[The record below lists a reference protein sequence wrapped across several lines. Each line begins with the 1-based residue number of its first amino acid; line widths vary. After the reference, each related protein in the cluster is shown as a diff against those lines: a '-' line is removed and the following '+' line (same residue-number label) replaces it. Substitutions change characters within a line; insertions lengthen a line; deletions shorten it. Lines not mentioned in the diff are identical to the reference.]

1 LPEKTTGVPNL
12 FLQEY
17 TTNFFRA
24 QILLCSSAQGIM
36 EGMDADALTAEVAA
50 KYAKFVNPTALNLL
64 KMGGFDRV
72 EWQGCGATLTDVHGV
87 DYIDCLGGYGV
98 FSLGHAHPQ
107 IVAAVTEQLQRL
119 PLSSKTFLNKP
130 LADLSE
136 KLAGLAPGNLQYTFV
151 CNSGA
156 EACEAAIKFAR
167 MATGRGNIVAAQGS
181 YHGKTLGA
189 LSASGRDTYK
199 TPFAPLLPG
208 FSHVPFGDIEALRA
222 AVTADTAAVMLE
234 PIQGENGIR
243 IPPDGYL
250 RAAREICDAAGAL
263 LILDEVQTGL
273 GRTGRLFASEWEG
286 VAPDLMTLAK
296 ALGGGVMPIGA
307 VIGTPAIWEKVFAEH
322 PYIHTSTFGGN
333 EAACAAANA
342 ALPLLSDPALL
353 SEVSRKGAKLKSG
366 LETISKKYPACV
378 AEVRGRGLM
387 IGVEFADPDFQ
398 VLTIG
403 KLVELGVVVAY
414 TLNNTKVMR
423 IQPPLIITDEQI
435 DTVLAAFDE
444 AVGSVQQMID
454 ELLG

>member
-1 LPEKTTGVPNL
+1 
-12 FLQEY
+12 
-17 TTNFFRA
+17 
-24 QILLCSSAQGIM
+24 
-36 EGMDADALTAEVAA
+36 MDADALNVDVAA
-50 KYAKFVNPTALNLL
+50 KYAKYVNPTALNLL

-72 EWQGCGATLTDVHGV
+72 EWKGCGTTLTDVHGV
-87 DYIDCLGGYGV
+87 EYIDCLGGYGV
-98 FSLGHAHPQ
+98 FSLGHANPK
-107 IVAAVTEQLQRL
+107 IVAAVVEQMQRL

-130 LADLSE
+130 LADLAE
-136 KLAGLAPGNLQYTFV
+136 NLAELAPGDLQYTFV

-167 MATGRGNIVAAQGS
+167 MASGRTQIVAASGS
-181 YHGKTLGA
+181 YHGKTIGA

-199 TPFAPLLPG
+199 TPFEPLVPG
-208 FSHVPFGDIEALRA
+208 FTHVKFGDIEAIRA
-222 AVTADTAAVMLE
+222 AVTSETAAVMLE

-243 IPPDGYL
+243 IPPAGYL
-250 RAAREICDAAGAL
+250 QAVREICDANGAL

-273 GRTGRLFASEWEG
+273 GRTGKLFACDWDG
-286 VAPDLMTLAK
+286 VAPDMMTLAK

-307 VIGTPAIWEKVFAEH
+307 IMGTPAIWEKVFSEH

-342 ALPLLSDPALL
+342 ALPMLSDPELL
-353 SEVSRKGAKLKSG
+353 SEVVRKGDKLKSG
-366 LETISKKYPACV
+366 LEAIAQKYPACV
-378 AEVRGRGLM
+378 ESVRGRGLM

-403 KLVELGVVVAY
+403 KLVELGVIVAY

-423 IQPPLIITDEQI
+423 IQPPLVITDEQI
-435 DTVLAAFDE
+435 DKVLAAFDE
-444 AVGSVQQMID
+444 AVASVQEMID